1 MIKLITIIVALSF
14 SFAIAQD
21 SMVYGDG
28 IPEPD
33 GDLQYI
39 IFAVFV
45 FLSFLAWLGYK
56 VWATII
62 KVPTQEEA
70 TKDLVSHIDTQ
81 LQAEIAENARQIAI
95 LEGNVESEKK
105 RFDEFKTRQEEQ
117 TNKLFDKIDKLD
129 EKMGAKIDNLVAAI
143 IKEKTN
149 V

>member
-1 MIKLITIIVALSF
+1 MIMLAF
-14 SFAIAQD
+14 SFATAQD
-21 SMVYGDG
+21 SMIHPDG

-81 LQAEIAENARQIAI
+81 LQAEIAENARQIAV
-95 LEGNVESEKK
+95 LEGSVESEKK
-105 RFDEFKTRQEEQ
+105 RFEEFKARQEEQ
-117 TNKLFDKIDKLD
+117 TNKLFDKIDRLD
-129 EKMGAKIDNLVAAI
+129 ERMGIKIDNLVSAI